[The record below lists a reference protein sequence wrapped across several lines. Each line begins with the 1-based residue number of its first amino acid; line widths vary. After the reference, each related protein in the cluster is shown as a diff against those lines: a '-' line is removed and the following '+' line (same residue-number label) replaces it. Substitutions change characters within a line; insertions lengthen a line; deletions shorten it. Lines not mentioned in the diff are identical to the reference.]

1 MGVLKLSPHPDQG
14 RTVFDKPDYASFI
27 LKNKNK
33 SGVVACPC
41 NPSTEEA
48 ETGLV
53 HMVSTRTAKHKRICL
68 KQNKRNTKGGG
79 PKLQV
84 GGKEMREN

>member
-33 SGVVACPC
+33 PGVVTCPC
-41 NPSTEEA
+41 NPSNEEA
-48 ETGLV
+48 ETGMG
-53 HMVSTRTAKHKRICL
+53 HMASTGTAKYESIC
-68 KQNKRNTKGGG
+68 
-79 PKLQV
+79 
-84 GGKEMREN
+84 